1 MWIDKDLGI
10 FKIIWVRID
19 NPEFRLE
26 THAELFK
33 RWASHTGKY
42 RPGDLPGRGRR
53 DFAVLCKKMSDIG
66 ELDQPD
72 LRNKFATNR
81 KGDTDVQT

>member
-1 MWIDKDLGI
+1 M
-10 FKIIWVRID
+10 RID

-42 RPGDLPGRGRR
+42 RPGDQPERGRR
-53 DFAVLCKKMSDIG
+53 DFTVLCKKVSDIG

>member
-1 MWIDKDLGI
+1 M
-10 FKIIWVRID
+10 RID

-42 RPGDLPGRGRR
+42 RPGDQPGRGIR